1 MVLTVHKNALFF
13 FPEYTVKVIEFSL
26 GCNRRGAEKSREGEA
41 GMSGMF
47 WSPVAM
53 VRRHPP
59 TQAARRAAAGRRR
72 IAPRR
77 RRVAQRRRALLL
89 PFPSPSRTEPPKKK
103 KGTTVKCWFAP
114 HRLKDREADL
124 SFNSCGRTVPKPA
137 SRALHRAL
145 SRRT

>member
-1 MVLTVHKNALFF
+1 M
-13 FPEYTVKVIEFSL
+13 IEFSL

-77 RRVAQRRRALLL
+77 RRVAQRRRGRAFAGGASAVCTAAPV
-89 PFPSPSRTEPPKKK
+89 PFAVADGAAEEKKRDDY
-103 KGTTVKCWFAP
+103 VKCWFAP